1 MATTATAIQRRVFL
15 TVQYSVLRPR
25 WALETFANVRGMFY
39 GWWLVVLSSF
49 MLTLMSLTVFQGL
62 GTMLVALERQFGW
75 SRTALSGA
83 FSLAR
88 VEGAVLGPIEGVLVD
103 RVGTRRMVLIG
114 YILMGLGFI
123 WLSQIEMLG
132 DVGILRTIGLLGA
145 LEFTLLITLRAVE
158 FLFALTGYA
167 APAEIALD
175 ESLIHFYLSYIFIT
189 LGSGLGGWL
198 AIIAMINNW
207 FSRRR
212 SLAMAGAMSGIHFG
226 GLLIPVLA
234 LMIERLEFEGA
245 TLAIGVFLLVI
256 IGPAFKLL
264 RTRPEDVG
272 MTPDGDPPVRS
283 SGASR
288 VASGGATG
296 TGAVAAGSRDA
307 SASQPPQPLDDE
319 PEFTAVQALKTPA
332 FWMLTIAQV
341 ASSVAIVTL
350 ALHLVPKLT
359 DTGMSL
365 VAAGSV
371 ITTQTI
377 IALPAQF
384 VSGFIADKMSKTLL
398 IAFFLLIQGIG
409 ILLFALFDLIPLPL
423 APYDEVS
430 FFGLFD
436 LSLEFMNLYW
446 LAYVGA
452 LLYGIGFGG
461 RSPLTTAIRGEYFG
475 RKAFA
480 TIMGISQLPMNI
492 AMIFAP
498 LFAGYMFDTSGTYIV
513 PFTMFAAL
521 TFMGAILMLFVRRP
535 SAPIGSAG
543 AG

>member
-1 MATTATAIQRRVFL
+1 MIESFD
-15 TVQYSVLRPR
+15 
-25 WALETFANVRGMFY
+25 NVRGMFY
-39 GWWLVVLSSF
+39 GWWLVILSSF

-256 IGPAFKLL
+256 IGPAFKML

-283 SGASR
+283 SAASR
-288 VASGGATG
+288 GASGGATDTG
-296 TGAVAAGSRDA
+296 TVAAESRGA
-307 SASQPPQPLDDE
+307 SASQPPQPPQPMDDE
-319 PEFTAVQALKTPA
+319 PEFTAIQALKTPA

-398 IAFFLLIQGIG
+398 IAFFLFIQGIG
-409 ILLFALFDLIPLPL
+409 ILLFALFDEIPLPL

-430 FFGLFD
+430 FFGLFN
-436 LSLEFMNLYW
+436 LSLEFLNLYW

-521 TFMGAILMLFVRRP
+521 TFMGAVLMLFVRRP
-535 SAPIGSAG
+535 TAPIGSG
-543 AG
+543 